1 MPLIRG
7 VKLGPSGSKQ
17 REDRASEK
25 LLPARS
31 PWYTVSVWSP
41 LVTMSLFSYCR
52 RAA

>member
-25 LLPARS
+25 LLPS
-31 PWYTVSVWSP
+31 GE
-41 LVTMSLFSYCR
+41 YCI
-52 RAA
+52 APPMAEPAVISFWALPV